1 MQSLSECIVD
11 KNNPIWKKSWQNRER
26 VIWSNL
32 YNNYHFMTDF
42 EWERYEFESVAYPGH
57 IGRVSWVKKLPDGR
71 QRVIWLANAIPD
83 SVAELVVGASAS
95 CDNCWDRRF
104 ENLCAPFR
112 SNLLARRLNLAHT
125 PIDQNGFLSAS
136 LVRIPP
142 DRHPIC
148 PLYIPDAS
156 IFATLVQWSGRSEEY
171 VQWFYPNSA
180 KLLF

>member
-11 KNNPIWKKSWQNRER
+11 KDNPIWKKSWQNRER

-42 EWERYEFESVAYPGH
+42 EWERYEFKSMEYPGH
-57 IGRVSWVKKLPDGR
+57 IGRVSWVEHLSDG
-71 QRVIWLANAIPD
+71 QKRVIWLENAIPD
-83 SVAELVVGASAS
+83 SVAELIVPVWAS
-95 CDNCWDRRF
+95 CRNCWDLRND
-104 ENLCAPFR
+104 NLCAPFR
-112 SNLLARRLNLAHT
+112 SNLASERLGLGHPTIARS
-125 PIDQNGFLSAS
+125 GFLSAS
-136 LVRIPP
+136 MVHIPH
-142 DRHPIC
+142 DGVPIC